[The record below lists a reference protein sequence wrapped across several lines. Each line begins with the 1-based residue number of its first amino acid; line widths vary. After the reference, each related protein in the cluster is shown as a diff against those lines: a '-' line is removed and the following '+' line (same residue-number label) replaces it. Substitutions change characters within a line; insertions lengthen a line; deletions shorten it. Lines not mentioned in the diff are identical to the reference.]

1 SGALN
6 DIDVS
11 KLTLTGQG
19 GATYTL
25 TSSNVELDSATQFT
39 VALNATDQI
48 NVEGLLNKNG
58 TTSVDATTYN
68 FAAAADWNPAQTGNA
83 DATGNAITVSN
94 VQTPTITSA
103 TYDASA
109 GTLTVTGSN
118 LVKTS
123 GATNDINASKLTF
136 TGEGGTTY
144 SLTDSSNVEITSGTA
159 FTITLSSTDK
169 AAVNPIIN
177 KNGTSSTSA
186 TTYNLAAS
194 DDWNS
199 VIGNTDISDA
209 TGNGITVSNVAA
221 PVITSA
227 TYDASTGLLVIAG
240 TGFLESSGTAN
251 DIDVSK
257 FTFTGEGSTI
267 YTLTDSADVEITSGT
282 AFTITLSSI
291 DKAAVNQI
299 INKNG
304 TSSTSGTT
312 YNLAAAEDWAAGANS
327 AATVADLTGNGI
339 TASNVA
345 APSITSATYNA
356 SSGALVVT
364 GNNFLTASGSANDIV
379 ANKFTFTGQ
388 GGATYTLTNTPNVD
402 ITSGTA
408 FTITLSATD
417 KAAINP
423 ILNKNGTS
431 STDATTYNLAA
442 AEDWAAGADAAVT
455 VVDAT
460 GNGITINGAIT
471 VGNITY
477 GPVVAQPI
485 PTLSGPMFVVLGLL
499 LAIIAFRALRA
510 HSAGR
515 PLASI
520 TAAGIFALSATSG
533 NQLIQYAQA
542 IMPALTF
549 DNSTGGTLNVGVVG
563 EHQVLNNSGQPQRVI
578 SVTATPPAIDSPTS
592 QQPRCVAGLTVQIN
606 ATCYVNF
613 TPG

>member
-1 SGALN
+1 M
-6 DIDVS
+6 
-11 KLTLTGQG
+11 
-19 GATYTL
+19 
-25 TSSNVELDSATQFT
+25 
-39 VALNATDQI
+39 
-48 NVEGLLNKNG
+48 
-58 TTSVDATTYN
+58 
-68 FAAAADWNPAQTGNA
+68 AAAEDWAAGA
-83 DATGNAITVSN
+83 DASVN
-94 VQTPTITSA
+94 V
-103 TYDASA
+103 
-109 GTLTVTGSN
+109 V
-118 LVKTS
+118 
-123 GATNDINASKLTF
+123 
-136 TGEGGTTY
+136 
-144 SLTDSSNVEITSGTA
+144 
-159 FTITLSSTDK
+159 
-169 AAVNPIIN
+169 
-177 KNGTSSTSA
+177 
-186 TTYNLAAS
+186 
-194 DDWNS
+194 
-199 VIGNTDISDA
+199 DA
-209 TGNGITVSNVAA
+209 TGNGITASNVAVPA
-221 PVITSA
+221 IASA
-227 TYDASTGLLVIAG
+227 TYDASTGTLVVTG
-240 TGFLESSGTAN
+240 TGFLESSGAAN

-282 AFTITLSSI
+282 ALTVTLSSI

-312 YNLAAAEDWAAGANS
+312 YNLAAAEDWAVGANS
-327 AATVADLTGNGI
+327 AATVADITGNGI

-345 APSITSATYNA
+345 VPSITSATYNA

-364 GNNFLTASGSANDIV
+364 GNNFLAASGSANDIV
-379 ANKFTFTGQ
+379 ANKFTFKGE
-388 GGATYTLTNTPNVD
+388 GGATYTLTNTANVE
-402 ITSGTA
+402 ITSATT

-417 KAAINP
+417 KAAVNP
-423 ILNKNGTS
+423 ILNKNGIS

-442 AEDWAAGADAAVT
+442 AEDWAAGADTTVT

-460 GNGITINGAIT
+460 GNGITVNGIIT

-520 TAAGIFALSATSG
+520 IAAGIFALSATSG

-549 DNSTGGTLNVGVVG
+549 DSSTGGILNVGVFG
-563 EHQVLNNSGQPQRVI
+563 ERQVLNNSGQPQRVI

-592 QQPRCVAGLTVQIN
+592 QQPRCTAGLTVQNN